1 MTREAARSPGVA
13 RPPLFSRAFVLLWIA
28 AFGFFTAGNTVLP
41 VSSRFAAGP
50 LGADSAGVGI
60 AIGVFS
66 VAALALRPV
75 VGWASDRFGRRPLL
89 ILGGSLT
96 VAALVLHLFVTT
108 LPMFIV
114 ARAIFGVGDAFFF
127 VSAVAAISDM
137 APPER
142 RGEAINVGSLA
153 VYLGLAFGPFLGET
167 ILAARDYNSVWI
179 AAGVMAAATTVISL
193 FVPETAP
200 VALRPKDPDG
210 KPQRSPLIHPA
221 GLLPGSLLLA
231 GTWGMA
237 GFLAFVPLYLGT
249 VGMGAAGPVLAEYAL
264 IVVSLRIIFVRLPDQ
279 IGAVPLSAFALIGSA
294 VGMTILGIVRDP
306 VGVYLGTAVFASGIA
321 FLFPALLAVAV
332 SRVDENERGSVVGTT
347 TAFVDLS
354 FGISPAVLG
363 FLAGSIGLGGAWIV
377 SAVIAALGACVLAV
391 RRDSLVHRPEPA

>member
-1 MTREAARSPGVA
+1 MTDRSLA
-13 RPPLFSRAFVLLWIA
+13 ERPPLFGRPFVLLWIA
-28 AFGFFTAGNTVLP
+28 AFSFFTAGNTVLP

-50 LGADSAGVGI
+50 LGADSAGVGL

-66 VAALALRPV
+66 VAALVLRPV

-96 VAALVLHLFVTT
+96 VAALALHLVVTS
-108 LPMFIV
+108 LPMFVV
-114 ARAIFGVGDAFFF
+114 ARSVFGIGDAFFF
-127 VSAVAAISDM
+127 VSAVAAISDL

-167 ILAARDYNSVWI
+167 ILAARDYTSVWI

>member
-1 MTREAARSPGVA
+1 VTREAARSPGVA

-127 VSAVAAISDM
+127 VSAVPYLSLDESRFG
-137 APPER
+137 PYWPS
-142 RGEAINVGSLA
+142 RGWLLLHITTGMIALFTGPIQIW
-153 VYLGLAFGPFLGET
+153 LGLSDRS
-167 ILAARDYNSVWI
+167 ARYSDSGDSV
-179 AAGVMAAATTVISL
+179 
-193 FVPETAP
+193 
-200 VALRPKDPDG
+200 
-210 KPQRSPLIHPA
+210 
-221 GLLPGSLLLA
+221 
-231 GTWGMA
+231 
-237 GFLAFVPLYLGT
+237 
-249 VGMGAAGPVLAEYAL
+249 
-264 IVVSLRIIFVRLPDQ
+264 
-279 IGAVPLSAFALIGSA
+279 
-294 VGMTILGIVRDP
+294 
-306 VGVYLGTAVFASGIA
+306 
-321 FLFPALLAVAV
+321 
-332 SRVDENERGSVVGTT
+332 
-347 TAFVDLS
+347 
-354 FGISPAVLG
+354 
-363 FLAGSIGLGGAWIV
+363 
-377 SAVIAALGACVLAV
+377 
-391 RRDSLVHRPEPA
+391 

>member
-1 MTREAARSPGVA
+1 LFG
-13 RPPLFSRAFVLLWIA
+13 RPFILLWIS
-28 AFGFFTAGNTVLP
+28 AFSFFTAGNTVLP

-60 AIGVFS
+60 AIGV
-66 VAALALRPV
+66 VAGAALALRPV

-96 VAALVLHLFVTT
+96 VVALAFHLVVTS
-108 LPMFIV
+108 LPMFVV
-114 ARAIFGVGDAFFF
+114 ARSLFGVGDAFFF

-167 ILAARDYNSVWI
+167 ILAARDYTTVWI
-179 AAGVMAAATTVISL
+179 AAAVMAAAATIFTI

-200 VALRPKDPDG
+200 IALRPKDPNG
-210 KPQRSPLIHPA
+210 QTRRTPLIHPA
-221 GLLPGSLLLA
+221 GLLPGALLLA

-237 GFLAFVPLYLGT
+237 GFLAFVPLYLSD

-264 IVVSLRIIFVRLPDQ
+264 IVVSLRIVFVRLPDQ
-279 IGAVPLSAFALIGSA
+279 VGAVPLSAFALLGSA
-294 VGMTILGIVRDP
+294 LGMTILGFVREP
-306 VGVYLGTAVFASGIA
+306 AGVYLGTAVFASGIA

-332 SRVDENERGSVVGTT
+332 ARVDEMERGSVVGTT

-354 FGISPAVLG
+354 FGMSPAVLG
-363 FLAGSIGLGGAWIV
+363 FVAGSIGFHGAFLV
-377 SAVIAALGACVLAV
+377 SAAIATIGACVLAV
-391 RRDSLVHRPEPA
+391 RRHALVAQPGPA